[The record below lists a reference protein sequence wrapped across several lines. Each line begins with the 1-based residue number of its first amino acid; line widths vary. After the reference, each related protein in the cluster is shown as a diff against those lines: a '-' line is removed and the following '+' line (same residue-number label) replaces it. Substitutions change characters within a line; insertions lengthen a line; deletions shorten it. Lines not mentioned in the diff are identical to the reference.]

1 MAKRAEGRARQK
13 HGRWAREIA
22 RWRRSGESVRAFCRG
37 RGLKEPSFYYWRR
50 RLEAEPARDG
60 AASVGWEDSAA
71 PSTSPD
77 SRGSA
82 AGSGGTA
89 PDVQGPRGPAFAEL
103 RVSGEAGA
111 LAPVVELTL
120 PTGEQLRIGDEVS
133 GDHLQR
139 VLTAV
144 REVHGC

>member
-1 MAKRAEGRARQK
+1 MAKRTDGRSRQK

-22 RWRRSGESVRAFCRG
+22 RWQRSGESVRAFCRR

-60 AASVGWEDSAA
+60 AASVGREASAA
-71 PSTSPD
+71 SPMSSD
-77 SRGSA
+77 SPGSA
-82 AGSGGTA
+82 ASPGEGA
-89 PDVQGPRGPAFAEL
+89 LDVQGPAFAEL
-103 RVSGEAGA
+103 RLPGERS
-111 LAPVVELTL
+111 APAQVVELTL
-120 PTGEQLRIGDEVS
+120 PSGQQLRIGDEVS